1 MGKVSKGM
9 SKDKLVVKLRRLA
22 KGNDEY
28 REFNARIV
36 NDLADGMEFIGVRVP
51 DLRKIA
57 KEIAGN
63 NWRTFLRDNNWQ
75 IYEMKQIAFLL
86 PSYLE
91 LDFDEFFALYDQL
104 IPHASS
110 WANCDTLG
118 LKRSFIT
125 ENPAKSWA
133 RIGKYLDSPDAWAV
147 RIGLNLVF
155 ANFLD
160 DANIERVLAEII
172 KIDARYREKAPRG
185 TLNYYVKMMLAWTLA
200 EAATKFRDRVETI
213 LPKLDPETAKYTRQ
227 KMRDSYRII

>member
-1 MGKVSKGM
+1 MITR
-9 SKDKLVVKLRRLA
+9 LRQLA

-36 NDLADGMEFIGVRVP
+36 NDLAGVEFIGVRTP

-63 NWRTFLRDNNWQ
+63 DWRAFLRDNNWQ

-86 PSYLE
+86 PGYLK
-91 LDFDEFFALYDQL
+91 LDFDEFFALYDRL

-110 WANCDTLG
+110 WTNCDSLG
-118 LKRSFIT
+118 LKRRFLT
-125 ENPAKSWA
+125 ENPAKAWA
-133 RIGKYLDSPDAWAV
+133 RIGKYLDSQDAWAV

-160 DANIERVLAEII
+160 DENIERTIAEII

-200 EAATKFRDRVETI
+200 EAAVKFRDRVEEI
-213 LPKLDPETAKYTRQ
+213 PSIDSETAKYTRQ
-227 KMRDSYRII
+227 KMRDSFRIK

>member
-1 MGKVSKGM
+1 M
-9 SKDKLVVKLRRLA
+9 SNDKLIAQLRQLA

-36 NDLADGMEFIGVRVP
+36 NDLADKVEFIGVRTP

-57 KEIAGN
+57 KKIAAGD
-63 NWRTFLRDNNWQ
+63 WRTFLRDNNWQ

-86 PSYLE
+86 PGYLK

-118 LKRSFIT
+118 LKRRFIT

-133 RIGKYLDSPDAWAV
+133 KISKYLNSKDGWAV

-160 DANIERVLAEII
+160 DANIERTLAEIV
-172 KIDARYREKAPRG
+172 KIDTRYREKAPRG

-200 EAATKFRDRVETI
+200 EAAIKFRDRVENV
-213 LPKLDPETAKYTRQ
+213 LPNLDSETAKYTRQ
-227 KMRDSYRII
+227 KMRDSYRI